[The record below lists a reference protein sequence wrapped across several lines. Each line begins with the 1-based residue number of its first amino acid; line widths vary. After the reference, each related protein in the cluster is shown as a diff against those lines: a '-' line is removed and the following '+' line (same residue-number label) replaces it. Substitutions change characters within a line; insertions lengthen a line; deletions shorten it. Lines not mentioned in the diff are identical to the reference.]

1 MPPGFDYEVCVHANF
16 SGSHSDPGA
25 CDRRLRLVQ
34 QQRQF
39 RHANACRAA
48 RASEAAPE
56 PAPAKA
62 APGKSKSKAK
72 AEKAAPQKS
81 GKASKGPKSE
91 AEISAELNTVGH
103 KLAAQAA
110 RTVMPSK
117 ASKEV
122 RKDGKDYVASY
133 VEVDAT
139 NLTTELRPGAKGQY
153 VGFIRYLEK
162 VYECRGASKKEALS
176 APCQQVRT
184 RRLNEL
190 IRYDGKA
197 WQF

>member
-1 MPPGFDYEVCVHANF
+1 MRIFLAFILTLGLATGGCAWF
-16 SGSHSDPGA
+16 SGSDSSDTQTP
-25 CDRRLRLVQ
+25 
-34 QQRQF
+34 
-39 RHANACRAA
+39 AA
-48 RASEAAPE
+48 QPEEQAAVAAPE

-62 APGKSKSKAK
+62 APAKTRAK
-72 AEKAAPQKS
+72 AEKAAPSRS
-81 GKASKGPKSE
+81 GKASKASKGPKSE
-91 AEISAELNTVGH
+91 AEISAELNAVGH

-122 RKDGKDYVASY
+122 RKDGKGYVASY

-139 NLTTELRPGAKGQY
+139 NLTTEMRPGAKGQY
-153 VGFIRYLEK
+153 VGFIRYQEK
-162 VYECRGASKKEALS
+162 FYECRGASKKEALS
-176 APCQQVRT
+176 APCQQVRA

-190 IRYDGKA
+190 IRYDGKS